1 MRFELKT
8 DHLLEDNLPQI
19 YRKQIKAALRVV
31 GGGLEPNDTRVHAI
45 RKHLKRTRA
54 VLDLVRKRTGRRC
67 FRRQD
72 RWLRDVG
79 RSIRQ
84 IRDAEVRLFTLR
96 HLEDEIHHHYL
107 SYQKIER
114 LLALESESFNAAFDG
129 WEHNAMRLLNKARR
143 AAKKW
148 PVRHYRKKDFRK
160 ALRRGY
166 RCGCKAL
173 IAVVA
178 DPSIPN
184 LHNLRKHVK
193 RLGYQVQLLRSLN
206 PVGVARV
213 GDELTG
219 LGDLLGDLHDLSF
232 LAERLCLERGERHW
246 GIQDE
251 QLLAMMNRKQRKLRT
266 NGIEIA
272 ARFFRQTPREFAL
285 RTKRWLESGV
295 RELDYRIAMV
305 ELTAG

>member
-1 MRFELKT
+1 MSFELKM
-8 DHLLEDNLPQI
+8 DQPLAGNLPRI
-19 YRKQIKAALRVV
+19 CRKQIEAALRLA
-31 GGGLEPNDTRVHAI
+31 GGGAEPNDTLVHAI

-54 VLDLVRKRTGRRC
+54 VVDLVRKRIGRRL

-96 HLEDEIHHHYL
+96 QLEDETHHHYL

-114 LLALESESFNAAFDG
+114 LLALELDSFNAAFDG
-129 WEHNAMRLLNKARR
+129 WEDNAIRLLNKARR

-148 PVRHYRKKDFRK
+148 SVRHYRKKDFRK

-166 RCGCKAL
+166 RCSSKAL

-178 DPSIPN
+178 DPSASN

-193 RLGYQVQLLRSLN
+193 RLGYQVQLLRSVN
-206 PVGVARV
+206 SVGVGRV
-213 GDELTG
+213 SDELTG

-232 LAERLCLERGERHW
+232 LAERLDLERGEDHW

-251 QLLAMMNRKQRKLRT
+251 QLLAVINRKQKDLQA

-272 ARFFRQTPREFAL
+272 ARFFRKAPREFAV
-285 RTKRWLESGV
+285 RTKQWLKP
-295 RELDYRIAMV
+295 RACDLDYQLPVV
-305 ELTAG
+305 ELTSG